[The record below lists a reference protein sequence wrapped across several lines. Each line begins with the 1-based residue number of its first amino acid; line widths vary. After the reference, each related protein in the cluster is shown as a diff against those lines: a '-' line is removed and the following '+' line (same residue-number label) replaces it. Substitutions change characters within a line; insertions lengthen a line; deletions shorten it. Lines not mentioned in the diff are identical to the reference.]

1 MHRTPQR
8 RQRQTV
14 VLQIHQL
21 PIGKP
26 PGFRP
31 CVLLPQGIPGLR
43 RRRGRH
49 DGSFV
54 PLIRAALIAEP
65 FPPGGQKLS
74 ALCAARPWIFVSDVR
89 SFHPLRDKVE
99 SSAGVEPAPSR
110 RAAGAHPHAPAA
122 HMGGLFFPG
131 TPSASGIGPHYKT
144 RREGGLEPHYAAG
157 RVLDLTLREG
167 VISPSPTPTPSG
179 RGMCAVP
186 RGRSVP
192 AVMRSCLPHCHCVH
206 PGRGSRSLPAA
217 RACLLAVPPSDRLP
231 ERTGFIPGAILPAGM
246 VAGFRPERHLFPQC
260 EAVLGFTQT
269 CQKRSV
275 PMSFEGSRSRTITP
289 LGSGIPPAAAPS
301 FRGASMGRKESIR
314 ETGIEPAFS

>member
-1 MHRTPQR
+1 M
-8 RQRQTV
+8 
-14 VLQIHQL
+14 LIQIHQP
-21 PIGKP
+21 PIRNASGI
-26 PGFRP
+26 RP
-31 CVLLPQGIPGLR
+31 RVQLLPCIAWLR

-49 DGSFV
+49 DGRLV

-144 RREGGLEPHYAAG
+144 RREGDSNPTMPPGGCL
-157 RVLDLTLREG
+157 
-167 VISPSPTPTPSG
+167 ISPSPTPTPSG